1 MKKIVLSFF
10 LLFQI
15 HSFGQQNLFSQ
26 TKFKSIGPTIMSG
39 RVVDIA
45 VNESNTQEFYV
56 AYASGGLWY
65 TNNNGNSFEP
75 VMDVALT
82 QNCGAIAVDWISGT
96 IWVGTGEVNSSR
108 SSYSGI
114 GILKSMD
121 KGKSWQN
128 MGLPESHH
136 ISKIYINPKN
146 AQEIIVGVLGHLY
159 SKNKERGI
167 YKSIDGGNTWKQTL
181 FVNDETGVIDM
192 TVSPYN
198 SKILFASAWERER
211 KSWNFKGN
219 GINSGI
225 YKSIDGGDNWT
236 KIDDTSGF
244 PCDDGIGRIGLASFN
259 DKIIYAVVDNQNK
272 RPSVK
277 NEIPEDAN
285 DALFKTE
292 VIGAEI
298 YVTTDAGTSWKK
310 THDSYI
316 DDCFYS
322 YGYYFGDITVDTSNQ
337 ERIYISGVPL
347 LHSNDGGKTL
357 VAINKDN
364 VHADHHVVWINPKNK
379 NHIINGNDGGVNIS
393 YDNGKNWFKC
403 NNQAVGQFY
412 AVSVDND
419 EKYKVYGGLQDNGVW
434 VGPNSYEHSLDW
446 QQEGKYPY
454 EFLLG
459 GDGMQVQ
466 VNAIDSNIVYAGSQ
480 FGSYYRIDKK
490 NDKSESITPKIDK
503 KEKPLRFNWQTP
515 ILVSKFNQDILYL
528 ASNFLH
534 RSMNEGKN
542 WEIISPDLTKGK
554 VEGNVPF
561 GTISTISESPFQFG
575 LLYAGTDDGLIHI
588 SKNSGENWQK
598 LSDNLPQNLWISRIK
613 ASVHK
618 KERVYA
624 TLNGYRNDDFNS
636 YVYLSED
643 YGTTW
648 KSINLNLPKSPVNV
662 IIEDTENENILFV
675 GTDNGLY
682 ISMDKGATWQDFS
695 NEIPNVAVHD
705 LVIQKT
711 AKDLIVGTH
720 GRSLYKI
727 NLRNIQLL
735 TTENRNKNIIL
746 FDMDTIKHSK
756 NWGSKGFA
764 WSNANDFK
772 QEIAFYSKS
781 TDEVTLKIHSE
792 NGIEVFNKK
801 IIPVIGLNKLDY
813 DLILDSVIAEKWNK
827 KQPKMEI
834 KEAHNKKYYLPVGKY
849 KVTLK
854 SLTEELHKTMEIIP
868 NK

>member
-1 MKKIVLSFF
+1 
-10 LLFQI
+10 
-15 HSFGQQNLFSQ
+15 
-26 TKFKSIGPTIMSG
+26 MSG